1 MSCGTLCGTSVRR
14 WIRTVRRL
22 DGAGHSQELRH
33 YSNTH
38 LIALT
43 LIADN
48 KDGLPKLLDAVAELA
63 AEVHT
68 SFGLPPNSLEAILPP
83 TAAAA

>member
-1 MSCGTLCGTSVRR
+1 M
-14 WIRTVRRL
+14 

-68 SFGLPPNSLEAILPP
+68 SFGLSPKSLEACLPP
-83 TAAAA
+83 PLLRDPALRLRACARPILLGAC